1 MSTITPDSKQVPSD
15 PAAAKEKAPKTSIAP
30 QDLLNRLSGV
40 LPTEK
45 EGVQQWY
52 KLLAHPLIIVAGL
65 CLLAYWLYTQKHPAP
80 PAQDPEKARLKKQ
93 VKKWKKRN
101 QQDQHKAISDNHHT
115 ATGISLMD

>member
-1 MSTITPDSKQVPSD
+1 MSTITPDSKQAPPD
-15 PAAAKEKAPKTSIAP
+15 PAAAREKAPKTPIAP

-45 EGVQQWY
+45 EGLQQWY
-52 KLLAHPLIIVAGL
+52 KLLAHPLIVVAGL

-80 PAQDPEKARLKKQ
+80 PAQTPEKARLKKQ
-93 VKKWKKRN
+93 VKKWKKRYK
-101 QQDQHKAISDNHHT
+101 QHHHKAISDNHPT